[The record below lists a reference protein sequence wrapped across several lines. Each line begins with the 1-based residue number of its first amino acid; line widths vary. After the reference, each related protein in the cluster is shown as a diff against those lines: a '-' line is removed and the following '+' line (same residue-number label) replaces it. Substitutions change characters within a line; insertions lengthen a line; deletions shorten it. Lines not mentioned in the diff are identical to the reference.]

1 MKSLS
6 GVLRLKNYVAKRKRR
21 LFYIVFLAFGCSILE
36 LCPAQIVA
44 RIVDILPTAPLHR
57 AFEWVLLFGGT
68 YVLSSILALVYGI
81 IVMNFNNEIIEDVRK
96 DVVRSVIQREIKVT
110 DPDISGDVI
119 TRLTGDVEQITRVIA
134 GPLNGFLRQ
143 ILVFAFSLAVL
154 GTIDLKLIVVTVAV
168 SMMLYLLSKQVS
180 NKNKEYGQREREQI
194 GKISTVFSDV
204 LKNLILV
211 KSYGTERI
219 EIERLEELS
228 DKILNCRKS
237 QMGYMTRYWSGV
249 EICNCTGY
257 VAAFLACIYEVKAGH
272 CSIGQVVVVYA
283 YLQRVFST
291 MVNISRYRTDIFN
304 ADAALTRVFSLVGKE
319 NIQFEK
325 VEEENEKIEK
335 VVVSDLTVSYGNKRI
350 VENLNMELRN
360 GTVTALVAESGK
372 GKSTVI
378 QTFAGFTDIT
388 GGKIFFDQQDVTNQ
402 VLLRRKLSRICYQ
415 LPYLQQKTI
424 AENLDYGKDEKEE
437 NNCFEPIVC
446 EIVNKKGMGEIL
458 DTSNNGL
465 SGGEARRI
473 ALARTVNRHVPF
485 YLFDEPT
492 AELDEENRKK
502 VMKAIRQL
510 AQDSIVLIA
519 THDQDLIREADQIVR
534 FISQNG

>member
-1 MKSLS
+1 MKGLS
-6 GVLRLKNYVAKRKRR
+6 GVLRLKEYVAKRKKR
-21 LFYIVFLAFGCSILE
+21 LSYIVLLAFCCSILE

-57 AFEWVLLFGGT
+57 AFKWVLLFGGT

-96 DVVRSVIQREIKVT
+96 DVVRSVIHREIKVT

-143 ILVFAFSLAVL
+143 TLVFAFSLAVL

-168 SMMLYLLSKQVS
+168 STILYHLSKRVS

-194 GKISTVFSDV
+194 GKISTVFSDI
-204 LKNLILV
+204 LKNRILV
-211 KSYGTERI
+211 KSYGTEKI
-219 EIERLEELS
+219 EIERLEDLS
-228 DKILNCRKS
+228 DKVLKCRKS
-237 QMGYMTRYWSGV
+237 QMGYMTGYWSGV

-319 NIQFEK
+319 NIHFEK

-350 VENLNMELRN
+350 IENLNMEMRKR
-360 GTVTALVAESGK
+360 TVTALVAESGK

-388 GGKIFFDQQDVTNQ
+388 GGKIFFEHRDVTNQ
-402 VLLRRKLSRICYQ
+402 VSLRRKMTRICYQ

-424 AENLDYGKDEKEE
+424 AENLDYGKDEKEG
-437 NNCFEPIVC
+437 NNCFESIVS
-446 EIVNKKGMGEIL
+446 EIVNKKGMEEIL

-502 VMKAIRQL
+502 VIQAIRQL
-510 AQDSIVLIA
+510 SQDSIVLIA
-519 THDQDLIREADQIVR
+519 THDHDLIREADQVIR
-534 FISQNG
+534 L

>member
-6 GVLRLKNYVAKRKRR
+6 GVLRLKDYVVKRKKR
-21 LFYIVFLAFGCSILE
+21 LFYIVLLAFSCSILE

-44 RIVDILPTAPLHR
+44 RIVDILPEAQLFR

-81 IVMNFNNEIIEDVRK
+81 VVMNFNNEIIENVRK
-96 DVVRSVIQREIKVT
+96 DVVRSVIHREIKVT

-143 ILVFAFSLAVL
+143 ILVFVFSLAVL

-168 SMMLYLLSKQVS
+168 SMILYHLSKRVS

-194 GKISTVFSDV
+194 GKISTVFSDI

-211 KSYGTERI
+211 KSYGTEKI
-219 EIERLEELS
+219 EVERLEDLS
-228 DKILNCRKS
+228 DKVLNCRKS

-249 EICNCTGY
+249 EMCNCTGY

-272 CSIGQVVVVYA
+272 CSIGQVVVVYS
-283 YLQRVFST
+283 YLQCVFST

-319 NIQFEK
+319 NIHFEK
-325 VEEENEKIEK
+325 VEEGNERIEK

-350 VENLNMELRN
+350 VENLNMEMRN

-388 GGKIFFDQQDVTNQ
+388 GGKIFFDHRDVTNQ
-402 VLLRRKLSRICYQ
+402 VSLRRKMIRICYQ

-437 NNCFEPIVC
+437 NKCFESIVS
-446 EIVNKKGMGEIL
+446 EIVNKKGIEEIL
-458 DTSNNGL
+458 DISNNGL

-473 ALARTVNRHVPF
+473 ALARTVNRLVPF

-502 VMKAIRQL
+502 VIKAIRQL
-510 AQDSIVLIA
+510 SQDSIVLIA
-519 THDQDLIREADQIVR
+519 THDNDMIREADQIIR
-534 FISQNG
+534 L